1 MTDNETKLKK
11 EVFTGEIKEGE
22 VEKKLKEVNAEI
34 EKKEKNKDQVKEALE
49 KNPYKMEEN
58 TIYVGARLGVEYT
71 YMNLGVEGKLTLG
84 TAYKSVKKDKEKVE
98 SKFMPY
104 VKLNGKINYNFEVKK
119 NIFIVP
125 ELSGQVT
132 ADKLT
137 TSDLNIKYSLTP
149 KVAFKCLPLNNLLIS
164 ADLELSNNFEKV
176 QYKGSALGTNIS
188 IKYMW

>member
-1 MTDNETKLKK
+1 
-11 EVFTGEIKEGE
+11 
-22 VEKKLKEVNAEI
+22 
-34 EKKEKNKDQVKEALE
+34 
-49 KNPYKMEEN
+49 MEEN
-58 TIYVGARLGVEYT
+58 TIYVGAKLGVEYT
-71 YMNLGVEGKLTLG
+71 YKNLGVEGKLTLG

-104 VKLNGKINYNFEVKK
+104 AKLNGKINYNFEVKK

-149 KVAFKCLPLNNLLIS
+149 KVAFKCTPVNNLLIS

-176 QYKGSALGTNIS
+176 QYKESALGTNIS
-188 IKYMW
+188 VKYMW